1 MYNCSLVGES
11 YVAVSGLPKA
21 CPNHAAVMAR
31 FACDCL
37 RLLPDILRDI
47 AEANGETL
55 TVELQLRIGLNS
67 GSTTGGILRGSNFSR
82 FQLLGETVSTAAALQ
97 RAGVAGRVHVS
108 HSTAH
113 ELIEHFKERW
123 LLPREE
129 KVPIGGRE
137 MMQTFW
143 LVPEEIQTQGV
154 SSRKASSSTSQSNSV
169 SDSHLVALN
178 DDWGRNE

>member
-1 MYNCSLVGES
+1 MYACSLVGNS
-11 YVAVSGLPKA
+11 YVAASGLPKA
-21 CPNHAAVMAR
+21 CPKHAVVMAR

-37 RLLPDILRDI
+37 RLLPDILRET
-47 AEANGETL
+47 AEANGDTSTL
-55 TVELQLRIGLNS
+55 ELQLRIGLNT

-82 FQLLGETVSTAAALQ
+82 FQLLGETVSTAAAVQ

-129 KVPIGGRE
+129 KVHIEGRE

-143 LVPEEIQTQGV
+143 LVPEEIQTQGI
-154 SSRKASSSTSQSNSV
+154 SSMKARQQ
-169 SDSHLVALN
+169 
-178 DDWGRNE
+178 